1 MDLGKKYIW
10 LAVVLA
16 VTVAAMMAFTPPDQW
31 AEMGGII
38 GLVVLFIAAPQVPVV
53 RRFVL
58 RHTRGT
64 IAVGIGAVVAGFLV
78 LFGTISLAPSIH
90 TNLSAGAF
98 VLLITVGAL
107 VISMPFMAR
116 RFEADKA
123 IWKAMETVP
132 RTPGSFH
139 PEAEVKEI
147 LAELID
153 QRGALARV
161 AGPWFLLFCLLP
173 LAFVDLDYWKSL
185 ADRDRG
191 LAEMILLGLVVVIL
205 LEIAFLLVATIQWT
219 RFAATKQE
227 PRLTAFPGKA
237 LWGWSWRWMIYGG
250 LFRSID
256 RVQPWIKAHLP
267 AAAPWQLDGLQGLI
281 GLAALILFSP
291 FALVLPAVALNAA
304 DRGIAASMRGFRL
317 VGRKYY
323 LGAALIL
330 APYAVTSWV
339 LGILYAAYKGPV
351 AVVANVG
358 ASALLLFVTMIVGMT
373 YLTRIYLRGA
383 AAAGGTA

>member
-1 MDLGKKYIW
+1 
-10 LAVVLA
+10 
-16 VTVAAMMAFTPPDQW
+16 
-31 AEMGGII
+31 
-38 GLVVLFIAAPQVPVV
+38 
-53 RRFVL
+53 
-58 RHTRGT
+58 
-64 IAVGIGAVVAGFLV
+64 
-78 LFGTISLAPSIH
+78 
-90 TNLSAGAF
+90 
-98 VLLITVGAL
+98 
-107 VISMPFMAR
+107 
-116 RFEADKA
+116 
-123 IWKAMETVP
+123 
-132 RTPGSFH
+132 
-139 PEAEVKEI
+139 
-147 LAELID
+147 
-153 QRGALARV
+153 
-161 AGPWFLLFCLLP
+161 
-173 LAFVDLDYWKSL
+173 
-185 ADRDRG
+185 
-191 LAEMILLGLVVVIL
+191 MILLGLVVVIL